1 MQKIKILV
9 PTDFSALSEV
19 AVRYAAELATELGAG
34 LLLLHVVHFE
44 TSRAAA
50 SMKKSQVENAMEEI
64 SQQKCG
70 ELENQLKTAYPG
82 LTVSYKVVTG
92 YPVEDVVEKAAVD
105 NNADFIIM
113 GTKGASGLKR
123 LLMGSNAT
131 AVIAKSSVPVIV
143 VPEHAVYKGIKNIVY
158 ASALTNLVG
167 DAGVIIPFARV
178 FNAHLH
184 ICHIKGMQSTES
196 TTEADIIKEVTG
208 KYAYNKLSAHIVAS
222 NNLPVSIDR
231 FILDYKAD
239 MLAMFT
245 HEPTLYEKLFGKS
258 ITREMAFHT
267 WVPLLAVKFE

>member
-34 LLLLHVVHFE
+34 VLLLHVVHFE

-50 SMKKSQVENAMEEI
+50 SMKKHQVEDAMEEI

-82 LTVSYKVVTG
+82 LTVSYKVITG
-92 YPVEDVVEKAAVD
+92 YPVEDVVEKAAVE
-105 NNADFIIM
+105 NNADVIIM
-113 GTKGASGLKR
+113 GTKGASGLKK

-131 AVIAKSSVPVIV
+131 AVIAKSAVPVIV
-143 VPEHAVYKGIKNIVY
+143 VPEHAVYKGIKSIVY
-158 ASALTNLVG
+158 TSTLTNLVNE
-167 DAGVIIPFARV
+167 AGVVVPFARI
-178 FNAHLH
+178 FNAHVH
-184 ICHIKGMQSTES
+184 ICHIKGLQSIES
-196 TTEADIIKEVTG
+196 ATEADIIKELKG
-208 KYAYNKLSAHIVAS
+208 KYAYNKLSAHVIAS
-222 NNLPVSIDR
+222 NNLPESIDK
-231 FILDYKAD
+231 FLLDYKAD

-245 HEPTLYEKLFGKS
+245 HEPTVYEKLFGKS

-267 WVPLLAVKFE
+267 WVPLLAVKLE